1 MFLKRFTLL
10 QPPTSTPTN
19 NNSSLSKKVDYYTEI
34 QHNFLPLFQQKY
46 LTKEYSIKPLMMAW
60 GYYANSTDFNYESI
74 VNRAIAIE
82 CIYQATKSLDTNIE
96 AVSLINKSIPILKEK
111 NYWKNFI
118 GIHDLEN
125 ITNQILNGKTK
136 FDFDLMELLKS
147 TAEKLLSNCFYIG
160 YHLSNPEDI
169 NSDTA
174 LAIHKI
180 GNLSEYCFHTLDDLS
195 LFSSSNK
202 SQINQEN
209 IVIRYL
215 YGTSSKRERK
225 QLDSN
230 FDLEYAD
237 GLIHKYR
244 ITNLVLEDID
254 IKIFL
259 IKKAI
264 SDLQEAKPDYCA
276 DFNRF
281 LNETF
286 KAHFQKC
293 GLTYENKF

>member
-1 MFLKRFTLL
+1 
-10 QPPTSTPTN
+10 
-19 NNSSLSKKVDYYTEI
+19 
-34 QHNFLPLFQQKY
+34 
-46 LTKEYSIKPLMMAW
+46 MAW
-60 GYYANSTDFNYESI
+60 SYYADATNFNHESI
-74 VNRAIAIE
+74 VDHAIAIE
-82 CIYQATKSLDTNIE
+82 RIYQASKSLDSHPE
-96 AVSLINKSIPILKEK
+96 AVSIINKILPTLKEE
-111 NYWKNFI
+111 NYKLNLVV
-118 GIHDLEN
+118 IHELEN

-169 NSDTA
+169 DSDTA
-174 LAIHKI
+174 LAIHRI

-230 FDLEYAD
+230 FDIEYIHN
-237 GLIHKYR
+237 LIHKYK
-244 ITNLVLEDID
+244 IIDLILEDIN

-264 SDLQEAKPDYCA
+264 SDLQKIKPDYYA
-276 DFNRF
+276 DFSRF
-281 LNETF
+281 LNETL
-286 KAHFQKC
+286 KVHFQKC
-293 GLTYENKF
+293 DLTYANMF

>member
-1 MFLKRFTLL
+1 M
-10 QPPTSTPTN
+10 
-19 NNSSLSKKVDYYTEI
+19 
-34 QHNFLPLFQQKY
+34 
-46 LTKEYSIKPLMMAW
+46 
-60 GYYANSTDFNYESI
+60 GYYANTKEFNHKYI
-74 VNRAIAIE
+74 VDRAVAVE
-82 CIYQATKSLDTNIE
+82 CIYQATKSLDTNPE
-96 AVSLINKSIPILKEK
+96 AVSIINKSIPILKEK

-125 ITNQILNGKTK
+125 IINQILNGKTK

-169 NSDTA
+169 DSDTA
-174 LAIHKI
+174 LAIHRI

-209 IVIRYL
+209 VVIRYL

-254 IKIFL
+254 MKISF
-259 IKKAI
+259 IKKSIA
-264 SDLQEAKPDYCA
+264 DLQEAKPDYYA
-276 DFNRF
+276 DFSKF
-281 LNETF
+281 LNEIF
-286 KAHFQKC
+286 KVHFQKC
-293 GLTYENKF
+293 GLTYANMF

>member
-1 MFLKRFTLL
+1 MFLKRFTL
-10 QPPTSTPTN
+10 
-19 NNSSLSKKVDYYTEI
+19 SLPKKVDYYTEI
-34 QHNFLPLFQQKY
+34 QHNFLHLFQQKH
-46 LTKEYSIKPLMMAW
+46 LTKEHSIKPLMMAW
-60 GYYANSTDFNYESI
+60 GYYADATNFNHKYI
-74 VNRAIAIE
+74 ADRVIAIE
-82 CIYQATKSLDTNIE
+82 RIYQASKSLDTNPE
-96 AVSLINKSIPILKEK
+96 AVSIINKTLPTLKGE
-111 NYWKNFI
+111 NYKLDLVV
-118 GIHDLEN
+118 IHELEN

-169 NSDTA
+169 DSDTA
-174 LAIHKI
+174 LAIHRI

-215 YGTSSKRERK
+215 YGAGSRKERA

-230 FDLEYAD
+230 FDIEYIHN
-237 GLIHKYR
+237 LIHKYK
-244 ITNLVLEDID
+244 IIDLILEDIN

-264 SDLQEAKPDYCA
+264 SYLQKIKPDYYA
-276 DFNRF
+276 DFSKF

-286 KAHFQKC
+286 KVHFQKC
-293 GLTYENKF
+293 GLTYANMF

>member
-1 MFLKRFTLL
+1 MFLKRFTL
-10 QPPTSTPTN
+10 
-19 NNSSLSKKVDYYTEI
+19 SLPKKVDYYTEI
-34 QHNFLPLFQQKY
+34 QHNFLHLFQQKH
-46 LTKEYSIKPLMMAW
+46 LTKEHSIKPLMMAW
-60 GYYANSTDFNYESI
+60 GYYADATNFNHKYI
-74 VNRAIAIE
+74 ADRVIAIE
-82 CIYQATKSLDTNIE
+82 RIYQASKSLDTNPE
-96 AVSLINKSIPILKEK
+96 AVSIINKTLPTLKGE
-111 NYWKNFI
+111 NYKLDLVV
-118 GIHDLEN
+118 IHELEN

-169 NSDTA
+169 DSDTA
-174 LAIHKI
+174 LAIHRI

-215 YGTSSKRERK
+215 YGAGSRKERA

-230 FDLEYAD
+230 FDIEYIHT
-237 GLIHKYR
+237 LIHKYK
-244 ITNLVLEDID
+244 IIDLILEDIN

-264 SDLQEAKPDYCA
+264 SDLQKIKPDYYA
-276 DFNRF
+276 DFSKF

-286 KAHFQKC
+286 KVHFQKC
-293 GLTYENKF
+293 GLTYANMF

>member
-1 MFLKRFTLL
+1 MFLKRFTL
-10 QPPTSTPTN
+10 
-19 NNSSLSKKVDYYTEI
+19 SLPKKVDYYTEI
-34 QHNFLPLFQQKY
+34 QHNFLHLFQQKH
-46 LTKEYSIKPLMMAW
+46 LTKEHSIKPLMMAW
-60 GYYANSTDFNYESI
+60 GYYADATNFNHKYI
-74 VNRAIAIE
+74 ADRVIAIE
-82 CIYQATKSLDTNIE
+82 RIYQASKSLDTNPE
-96 AVSLINKSIPILKEK
+96 AVSIINKSIPILKEK

-125 ITNQILNGKTK
+125 IINQILNGKTK

-147 TAEKLLSNCFYIG
+147 TAEKLLLNCFYIG

-169 NSDTA
+169 DSDTA
-174 LAIHKI
+174 LAIHRI

-209 IVIRYL
+209 VVIRYL

-254 IKIFL
+254 MKISFIKN
-259 IKKAI
+259 
-264 SDLQEAKPDYCA
+264 P
-276 DFNRF
+276 
-281 LNETF
+281 
-286 KAHFQKC
+286 
-293 GLTYENKF
+293 